1 VARWSLACLLALAAL
16 AVPAHA
22 EMAMGSKARVKQ
34 GVKAEVKRGTLRI
47 TGNRRA
53 NSVTLRLKRR
63 KRGTLEV
70 DVKSNGSAD
79 FSFKRKAFK
88 RIVLAGGRGNDT
100 LAISE
105 RNGSF
110 VGSERTTLDGGR
122 GTDRLAFTG
131 SAAADS
137 LTLSRS
143 GRQLRL
149 RRAAKAAA
157 AAANLPVAGR
167 SLERLGVTPGG
178 GADRVTLGN
187 LRGAGVREAALQL
200 GSKARGDG
208 RADTV
213 VVNGTPANDSATAGV
228 AGSRVTV
235 AGFGP
240 SVTATNLEPADRLTL
255 NGLGG
260 SDTLHV
266 PGTPAADAMSV
277 SAAGGLTHAALGA
290 GATDT
295 DNVEALRLEPL
306 GGADTLT
313 FADLTGTDTGQVA
326 ADLGR
331 SAGGGADGQTDS
343 VIVNGRDDA
352 DTVALSSGASEVVI
366 GGLAA
371 GHTVR
376 AADPADALTV
386 NGGGGADT
394 IDSSGV
400 ASNTAALTLRGGL
413 GSDTLTGGPSNETFV
428 SDPGD
433 GSDVVEGE
441 AGTDT
446 ILFGGSAAADD
457 IALSASGARAAI
469 TRNVD
474 AGSVDANDVEAARV
488 VPAGGADFVTVND
501 LAGTDLTQVE
511 ASLGGSGGSG
521 DGQADAVLV
530 NGTAGDDVVNVT
542 GAYAG
547 PVVTGLPAQTRV
559 TGAEPS
565 DTLAVA
571 ALAGT
576 DRVDASALG
585 AGVVTLTAHGG
596 TGNDTLIGSG
606 GDDLYFGGIGE
617 DLVFLG
623 EGNDTFGW
631 NPGEADD
638 IVEGQAGT
646 DRLLFNASNVS
657 EQIDIS
663 ANGGRMRL
671 LRDVANVNMDCDNVE
686 VVDVNAFGGTDS
698 IVVNNLAGTDVDR
711 VNVALAGTT
720 GAGDGAADAV
730 SISGTGGPDVV
741 SLTGGPAGV
750 DVAGLPASLHVTG
763 GELADRL
770 TVNGLAGN
778 DTIDASAVTAG
789 AIPLTLNGDADND
802 TVTGGAGGDIINGGS
817 EDDTLTGGPG
827 ADVLTGGLGIDILNA
842 GGDLGDVEI
851 P

>member
-1 VARWSLACLLALAAL
+1 MARWSLACLLALAAL

-22 EMAMGSKARVKQ
+22 EMATGSKARVKQ

-88 RIVLAGGRGNDT
+88 RIVLSGGRGNDT

-110 VGSERTTLDGGR
+110 VGSEGTTLDGGR

-131 SAAADS
+131 SGAADS

-143 GRQLRL
+143 RKQLRL
-149 RRAAKAAA
+149 RRAARAAA

-213 VVNGTPANDSATAGV
+213 VVSGTPANDSATAGM

-290 GATDT
+290 GAIDT

-313 FADLTGTDTGQVA
+313 FGDLTGTDTGQVA

-400 ASNTAALTLRGGL
+400 ASNTAALTLRGGP

-433 GSDVVEGE
+433 GSDVVEGG

-446 ILFGGSAAADD
+446 ILVGGSAEADD

-469 TRNVD
+469 TRDVD
-474 AGSVDANDVEAARV
+474 AGSVDTNDVEAARV
-488 VPAGGADFVTVND
+488 VPAGGPDFVAVND

-530 NGTAGDDVVNVT
+530 NGTVGDDVVNVT
-542 GAYAG
+542 GAPAG
-547 PVVTGLPAQTRV
+547 PVVTGLPAQTRL

-571 ALAGT
+571 ALAGM
-576 DRVDASALG
+576 DRIDASALG

-606 GDDLYFGGIGE
+606 GDDLYFGGIGDDRFE
-617 DLVFLG
+617 WG
-623 EGNDTFGW
+623 QGNDVFE
-631 NPGEADD
+631 GE
-638 IVEGQAGT
+638 AGT
-646 DRLLFNASNVS
+646 DRLVFNGSDAGESA
-657 EQIDIS
+657 DIS
-663 ANGGRMRL
+663 ANGGR
-671 LRDVANVNMDCDNVE
+671 LRVIRNVGNLTMDCDDVE
-686 VVDVNAFGGTDS
+686 TVDVNVFGGTDS
-698 IVVNNLAGTDVDR
+698 VSVNNLAGTDVTQ
-711 VNVALAGTT
+711 VNVALAATT
-720 GAGDGAADAV
+720 GGGDGQADSV
-730 SISGTGGPDVV
+730 SLSATGGPDVV
-741 SLTGGPAGV
+741 TLTGGPAGV
-750 DVAGLPASLHVTG
+750 DVAGVLPSLEVTG

-778 DTIDASAVTAG
+778 DTIDASAVAAG
-789 AIPLTLNGDADND
+789 AIPLTLNGDANDD
-802 TVTGGAGGDIINGGS
+802 TVTGGAG
-817 EDDTLTGGPG
+817 DDTLTGGPG
-827 ADVLTGGLGIDILNA
+827 ADVLTGGPGIDILNA
-842 GGDLGDVEI
+842 GGDLGDVQI

>member
-16 AVPAHA
+16 AVPSHA
-22 EMAMGSKARVKQ
+22 EMATGSKARVKQ

-47 TGNRRA
+47 TGNRRF
-53 NSVTLRLKRR
+53 NKVTLRLKRR

-70 DVKSNGSAD
+70 DVRSNGSAD

-88 RIVLAGGRGNDT
+88 RIVLSGGRGNDT

-131 SAAADS
+131 SGAADS

-143 GRQLRL
+143 GKQLRL
-149 RRAAKAAA
+149 RRAAGRAAA

-213 VVNGTPANDSATAGV
+213 ILNGTPANDSATAGV

-235 AGFGP
+235 AGLGP

-260 SDTLHV
+260 TDTLHV

-277 SAAGGLTHAALGA
+277 SAAGGLTHAVV
-290 GATDT
+290 GATAIDT
-295 DNVEALRLEPL
+295 DAVEALRLEPL

-313 FADLTGTDTGQVA
+313 FADLAGTDTDQVA

-331 SAGGGADGQTDS
+331 SAGGAADGQADS
-343 VIVNGRDDA
+343 VTVNGRDGADA
-352 DTVALSSGASEVVI
+352 VALSSGGSGVDI

-400 ASNTAALTLRGGL
+400 ASNTAAALTLRGGP
-413 GSDTLTGGPSNETFV
+413 GSDKLTGGPSNETFV

-433 GSDVVEGE
+433 GSDVVEGG

-446 ILFGGSAAADD
+446 ILFGGSAEADD

-469 TRNVD
+469 TRDVD
-474 AGSVDANDVEAARV
+474 AGSVDMNDVEAARV
-488 VPAGGADFVTVND
+488 VPAGGPDFVAVND

-511 ASLGGSGGSG
+511 ASLGASGGSG
-521 DGQADAVLV
+521 DGQADGVLV

-542 GAYAG
+542 GAPAG
-547 PVVTGLPAQTRV
+547 PVVTGLPAQTRL
-559 TGAEPS
+559 TSAEPS

-576 DRVDASALG
+576 DRVDASALP

-606 GDDLYFGGIGE
+606 GDDLYFGGIGDDRFE
-617 DLVFLG
+617 WG
-623 EGNDTFGW
+623 QGNDVFE
-631 NPGEADD
+631 GE
-638 IVEGQAGT
+638 AGT
-646 DRLLFNASNVS
+646 DRLVFNGSDAGESA
-657 EQIDIS
+657 DIS
-663 ANGGRMRL
+663 ANGGR
-671 LRDVANVNMDCDNVE
+671 LRVIRNVGNLTMDCDDVE
-686 VVDVNAFGGTDS
+686 TVDVNVFGGTDS
-698 IVVNNLAGTDVDR
+698 VSVNNLAGTDVTQ
-711 VNVALAGTT
+711 VNVALAATT
-720 GAGDGAADAV
+720 GGGDGQADSV
-730 SISGTGGPDVV
+730 SLSATGGPDVV
-741 SLTGGPAGV
+741 TLTGGPAGV
-750 DVAGLPASLHVTG
+750 DVAGVLPSLEVTG

-778 DTIDASAVTAG
+778 DTIDASAVAAG
-789 AIPLTLNGDADND
+789 AIPLTLNGDANDD
-802 TVTGGAGGDIINGGS
+802 TVTGGAG
-817 EDDTLTGGPG
+817 DDTLTGGPG